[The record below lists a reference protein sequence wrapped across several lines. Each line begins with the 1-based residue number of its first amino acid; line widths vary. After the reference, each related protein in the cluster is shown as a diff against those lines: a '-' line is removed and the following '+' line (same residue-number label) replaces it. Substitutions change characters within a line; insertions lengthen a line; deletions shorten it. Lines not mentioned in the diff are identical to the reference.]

1 MQRRSFLSCAAA
13 ACAALAFSQADPAG
27 AAGGAV
33 KGEEAYR
40 LSGPFAHENLAIYLV
55 HGAPGGGPVPLT
67 LQEALEKGSF
77 KVYET
82 SDVNE
87 LAVQNLGEDPV
98 FVQSGDIVKGGR
110 QDRVLTVSL
119 VLPPK
124 SGRVSIGA
132 FCVEQGRWQARG
144 QERADSFST
153 AAEALPSREAKL
165 AIKAPKPVAESGRA
179 GDVGSRQQEVW
190 RGVSEVQVKLEKNLG
205 TSVTATASPSSLQL
219 ALENEELQRSRAAY
233 YEALHRIATREPDVI
248 GYVFAINGKVNSA
261 DVYPSNG
268 LFLKMWPK
276 LLKASAAEAIGER
289 DGVPDAGSGAAAPPL
304 SLVEDFL
311 RTAERGRARH
321 DKLARHA
328 ELETREAEQAF
339 FFESRSAGGDWVHR
353 NYLAK

>member
-1 MQRRSFLSCAAA
+1 MQRRNFLTCAAA
-13 ACAALAFSQADPAG
+13 ACAALALSQADPVVAAG
-27 AAGGAV
+27 GEAAAGGAA
-33 KGEEAYR
+33 GDYR

-55 HGAPGGGPVPLT
+55 HGRPGGGPVPLT
-67 LQEALEKGSF
+67 LQEALETGSF
-77 KVYET
+77 RVYET
-82 SDVNE
+82 NDVNQ
-87 LAVQNLGEDPV
+87 LAVQNFGAAPV
-98 FVQSGDIVKGGR
+98 FIQSGDIVKGGQ

-132 FCVEQGRWQARG
+132 FCVEQGRWAARG
-144 QERADSFST
+144 QERSDSFSS

-165 AIKAPKPVAESGRA
+165 AIKAPSPTAGSGR
-179 GDVGSRQQEVW
+179 GDDVSRRQHSVW
-190 RGVSEVQVKLEKNLG
+190 QGVSDMQIKLDKSLG
-205 TSVTATASPSSLQL
+205 TSVASQQSPSSLQL
-219 ALENEELQRSRAAY
+219 ALEHEKLKESRDAY
-233 YEALHRIATREPDVI
+233 YAALHRIALREPDVV

-276 LLKASAAEAIGER
+276 LLKASAAEAISEI
-289 DGVPDAGSGAAAPPL
+289 DGTRTGPP
-304 SLVEDFL
+304 SVRLVEDFL
-311 RTAERGRARH
+311 QTAERGRARR

-328 ELETREAEQAF
+328 ELETREAAEAF

>member
-1 MQRRSFLSCAAA
+1 MQRRYFLSCAAA
-13 ACAALAFSQADPAG
+13 ACAALAFSQAEPVVAAGSEVAAKG
-27 AAGGAV
+27 AAGD
-33 KGEEAYR
+33 YR

-55 HGAPGGGPVPLT
+55 HGAPGGGAVPLT
-67 LQEALEKGSF
+67 LQEALETGSF

-82 SDVNE
+82 NDVNE
-87 LAVQNLGEDPV
+87 LAVQNLGPDPV

-119 VLPPK
+119 ILPPK
-124 SGRVSIGA
+124 SGRISIGA
-132 FCVEQGRWQARG
+132 FCVEQGRWAARG
-144 QERADSFST
+144 KERSDSFSS

-165 AIKAPKPVAESGRA
+165 AIKAPKPVAGSGRS
-179 GDVGSRQQEVW
+179 DDIGSRQHEVW
-190 RGVSEVQVKLEKNLG
+190 RGVADMQGKLEKSLG
-205 TSVTATASPSSLQL
+205 TSVAAEASPSSLQL
-219 ALENEELQRSRAAY
+219 ALENEKLQKSRAAY
-233 YEALHRIATREPDVI
+233 FDALYRVATREPDVL

-276 LLKASAAEAIGER
+276 LLKASAAEAISEI
-289 DGVPDAGSGAAAPPL
+289 DGNRAGPPPVR
-304 SLVEDFL
+304 LVEDFL
-311 RTAERGRARH
+311 QTAERGRARR

-328 ELETREAEQAF
+328 ELETREAAEAY

>member
-13 ACAALAFSQADPAG
+13 VCAALAFSQADPVR
-27 AAGGAV
+27 AADSV
-33 KGEEAYR
+33 TEGEGTYR
-40 LSGPFAHENLAIYLV
+40 LSGPFSHDNLAIYLV
-55 HGAPGGGPVPLT
+55 HGAAGGGPVPLT

-87 LAVQNLGEDPV
+87 LAVQNLGTDPV

-119 VLPPK
+119 ILPPK
-124 SGRVSIGA
+124 SDRVSIGA
-132 FCVEQGRWQARG
+132 VCVEQGRWRARG
-144 QERADSFST
+144 QERADSFSSAT
-153 AAEALPSREAKL
+153 EALPSRAAKL
-165 AIKAPKPVAESGRA
+165 AIKAPKPLAGPAE
-179 GDVGSRQQEVW
+179 DIGSRQDEVW
-190 RGVSEVQVKLEKNLG
+190 RGVAEMQDKFGKSLG
-205 TSVTATASPSSLQL
+205 TSVAAQESPSSLQL
-219 ALENEELQRSRAAY
+219 ALEHERLQESRAAY
-233 YEALHRIATREPDVI
+233 YQALHRVATREPDIV

-289 DGVPDAGSGAAAPPL
+289 DGNPGTTAPSIPAVAA
-304 SLVEDFL
+304 FL
-311 RTAERGRARH
+311 ERAEGGRARR
-321 DKLARHA
+321 DTLSRHA
-328 ELETREAEQAF
+328 ELETREADEAF
-339 FFESRSAGGDWVHR
+339 FFESRAAGGGWVHR